1 MWMFHFNVSSAKH
14 NKSYSNHQL
23 NWIVELEMVFF
34 LPIYYVRR
42 SSNEVISWRIELVYM
57 PRQKLGLLGIFINS
71 RLNLVRPHPA
81 QHVPYRLLSS
91 PWWRTSQKR
100 KVPESWLPYTSS
112 CHEQQQP
119 ILKKKRKGKL
129 LARESRTASKS
140 AKVLQKGVGE
150 VDGEEDEEEAGG
162 PFRLLLRLDQR
173 GIRTREKKRKDER
186 RR

>member
-1 MWMFHFNVSSAKH
+1 MQLQFNDKNPNRGKKTVRLFPIGRWCECFTSTWVLRSIT
-14 NKSYSNHQL
+14 NRTQITNWTGLL
-23 NWIVELEMVFF
+23 NLRWFF
-34 LPIYYVRR
+34 FKPFYYVRW

-91 PWWRTSQKR
+91 PSWRTSQKR

-119 ILKKKRKGKL
+119 ILKKGRGNCRPGSPAL
-129 LARESRTASKS
+129 RANP
-140 AKVLQKGVGE
+140 QKCYK
-150 VDGEEDEEEAGG
+150 EE
-162 PFRLLLRLDQR
+162 
-173 GIRTREKKRKDER
+173 
-186 RR
+186 